1 MRRTTREILAAWA
14 FCGLV
19 GLGALALASSGGPA
33 AAVDGGVRIPGQT
46 RPAASGLSIADEFG
60 DVADSIADARS
71 VSPLPSAYGGQQLA
85 ESQRCRLVQSIR
97 RWL

>member
-19 GLGALALASSGGPA
+19 GLGALALASGGGPA
-33 AAVDGGVRIPGQT
+33 AAVDGGARIPGQT

-60 DVADSIADARS
+60 DDADSVADARS
-71 VSPLPSAYGGQQLA
+71 ASPPQSAYSGQQLA
-85 ESQRCRLVQSIR
+85 ESQRCRLFPFIR